1 MTGLWVRTLVR
12 IVNQKLIIILELI
25 LYHLYNIFAYK
36 KQDKTATVSQEIKK

>member
-36 KQDKTATVSQEIKK
+36 KKIKSRQYQQ